1 MKTLEFIEKIIEEKS
16 TRIIEAND
24 QIWEFAELA
33 YHEYQSAGLL
43 CQFLKDEGFTVET
56 GLAGIPTCFQGTYS
70 YGCGKPVV
78 GILGE
83 YDALSGLNQAAAC
96 PSRQPII
103 QGAPGHG
110 CGHSA
115 LGAGALAAAIA
126 VKEYLKTFKK
136 GGTVIY
142 FGCPAEE
149 GAGSKQF
156 MARAGLFDQVDFVY
170 TWHPDSINQVDNS
183 HNNAIMG
190 ANFHF
195 KGLTS
200 HAGSAP
206 YLGRSAL
213 DAAELMSVGCNY
225 LREHMIP
232 EARIHYAYIDAG
244 GTAPNV
250 VQDRSTVRYEVRSPY
265 VRQLTELFSRVVDVA
280 KGAALMTGTSMN
292 YDLSMA
298 FTEYLPNKALAQ
310 IADACMQE
318 VGAPKWTEEDYRL
331 ARQFLDSYDDTARK
345 MIRDEIIQIYG
356 EDRLEEILSKPLD
369 SEIHPFDPNHIIQTA
384 GSTDVGD
391 VGYAVPTLN
400 LRVAACC
407 VGNVGHTW
415 QMTAQTCSLI
425 AHKGL
430 LTAGKM
436 IALSAIRTMERPDII
451 DAAKTETLKRNGGHY
466 TCPLPDHVLPPLE
479 TY

>member
-136 GGTVIY
+136 SGTVIY

-149 GAGSKQF
+149 GAVPNSSWPEPGCSI
-156 MARAGLFDQVDFVY
+156 RWILFIPG
-170 TWHPDSINQVDNS
+170 TRTPSIRWTTPT
-183 HNNAIMG
+183 ITR
-190 ANFHF
+190 
-195 KGLTS
+195 LWE
-200 HAGSAP
+200 P
-206 YLGRSAL
+206 
-213 DAAELMSVGCNY
+213 
-225 LREHMIP
+225 I
-232 EARIHYAYIDAG
+232 
-244 GTAPNV
+244 
-250 VQDRSTVRYEVRSPY
+250 ST
-265 VRQLTELFSRVVDVA
+265 L
-280 KGAALMTGTSMN
+280 
-292 YDLSMA
+292 
-298 FTEYLPNKALAQ
+298 KAL
-310 IADACMQE
+310 
-318 VGAPKWTEEDYRL
+318 L
-331 ARQFLDSYDDTARK
+331 
-345 MIRDEIIQIYG
+345 
-356 EDRLEEILSKPLD
+356 
-369 SEIHPFDPNHIIQTA
+369 
-384 GSTDVGD
+384 
-391 VGYAVPTLN
+391 PTP
-400 LRVAACC
+400 A
-407 VGNVGHTW
+407 
-415 QMTAQTCSLI
+415 
-425 AHKGL
+425 
-430 LTAGKM
+430 
-436 IALSAIRTMERPDII
+436 
-451 DAAKTETLKRNGGHY
+451 
-466 TCPLPDHVLPPLE
+466 LPPIWAE
-479 TY
+479 APWTPQS

>member
-156 MARAGLFDQVDFVY
+156 RFIPG
-170 TWHPDSINQVDNS
+170 TRTPSIRWTTPT
-183 HNNAIMG
+183 ITR
-190 ANFHF
+190 
-195 KGLTS
+195 LWE
-200 HAGSAP
+200 P
-206 YLGRSAL
+206 
-213 DAAELMSVGCNY
+213 
-225 LREHMIP
+225 I
-232 EARIHYAYIDAG
+232 
-244 GTAPNV
+244 
-250 VQDRSTVRYEVRSPY
+250 ST
-265 VRQLTELFSRVVDVA
+265 L
-280 KGAALMTGTSMN
+280 
-292 YDLSMA
+292 
-298 FTEYLPNKALAQ
+298 KAL
-310 IADACMQE
+310 
-318 VGAPKWTEEDYRL
+318 L
-331 ARQFLDSYDDTARK
+331 
-345 MIRDEIIQIYG
+345 
-356 EDRLEEILSKPLD
+356 
-369 SEIHPFDPNHIIQTA
+369 
-384 GSTDVGD
+384 
-391 VGYAVPTLN
+391 PTP
-400 LRVAACC
+400 A
-407 VGNVGHTW
+407 
-415 QMTAQTCSLI
+415 
-425 AHKGL
+425 
-430 LTAGKM
+430 
-436 IALSAIRTMERPDII
+436 
-451 DAAKTETLKRNGGHY
+451 
-466 TCPLPDHVLPPLE
+466 LPPIWAE
-479 TY
+479 APWTPQS